1 MFGGLNLA
9 NATAGGPM
17 SYGMFGGGNA
27 APAASGGL
35 LGQLSQ
41 PQQINRPMVMPS
53 GGPNVQQT
61 KPMFG
66 SVGFGQPIPFN
77 KQPTLP
83 SGGPNMPKPLPNA
96 PIEVSPAEPFKPI
109 LAEVAGYVN
118 GGDNPSPNSPP
129 PPVADLF
136 NRPLPLPTFGGGM
149 APAVPQPIDFGLG
162 SQQMSFGNPLG
173 GMNNWFSNFIA
184 PRPPAPAS
192 MMPMKGMFG
201 VR

>member
-9 NATAGGPM
+9 NATSGGPLG
-17 SYGMFGGGNA
+17 YGMSGANS

-35 LGQLSQ
+35 LGQLGQ
-41 PQQINRPMVMPS
+41 PQQLNRPMVMPS
-53 GGPNVQQT
+53 GGPNMPRPSPDAPVFDG
-61 KPMFG
+61 PMPEVSG
-66 SVGFGQPIPFN
+66 QLDLSNPIVAAWCGVPPMPTNRPSGFG
-77 KQPTLP
+77 
-83 SGGPNMPKPLPNA
+83 
-96 PIEVSPAEPFKPI
+96 
-109 LAEVAGYVN
+109 

-136 NRPLPLPTFGGGM
+136 NRPLPPLGGGM

-162 SQQMSFGNPLG
+162 GQQMSSGNPLG

-184 PRPPAPAS
+184 PRPPAMTAPAP